1 MSAMFAMTGVT
12 KPDLDVDAMA
22 DLSDA
27 YADAQTALSSAYAEA
42 RGAVSHVLA
51 ANDGPAATAFE
62 SSQVGAGSIA
72 NHLEELASAAMRTQA
87 AYTSAA
93 SAGGGATIAMRTLAS
108 KRLNQFWQAWLRRAP
123 KPVLDTLVQVA
134 RIELLKLE
142 AHGVQQVTGAFSD
155 LRLPSELR
163 VRGSDSDGNL
173 DQAEGNDGKTIE
185 EQWQELYDE
194 DPELVQEILQKMAD
208 DYADAHGIP
217 RIELDF
223 TAPPSGAL
231 GDYSPSTNTVRIN
244 PSILSDPTQAINTTI
259 HEMEHSRQ
267 YDGMDGFRW
276 PWQDER
282 AGMSREDAKRW
293 RELNEGYVRDKG
305 DDPSTPDSNEGY
317 WPRPIEVGARDAGRD
332 YVNNLT
338 VEEFEEYL

>member
-1 MSAMFAMTGVT
+1 MSAMFSMTGVT

-22 DLSDA
+22 DLSNA
-27 YADAQTALSSAYAEA
+27 YAEAQSALSAAYAEA
-42 RGAVSHVLA
+42 RGAVQHVLA
-51 ANDGPAATAFE
+51 GNDGPAADAFE
-62 SSQVGAGSIA
+62 ASEVGPGSVA
-72 NHLEELASAAMRTQA
+72 DHLEDLAAAATRTQA
-87 AYTSAA
+87 AYTTAA
-93 SAGGGATIAMRTLAS
+93 SAGGGATVAMQALANNRMS
-108 KRLNQFWQAWLRRAP
+108 QFWQAWLKGAPRA
-123 KPVLDTLVQVA
+123 VLTTLVQVT

-142 AHGVQQVTGAFSD
+142 SNGSQRVTEAFAG
-155 LRLPSELR
+155 LNLPSEMN
-163 VRGSDSDGNL
+163 VTGSDWNGNL
-173 DQAEGNDGKTIE
+173 DTAEGTDGKTIE

-208 DYADAHGIP
+208 DYADANGIP

-223 TAPPSGAL
+223 TAPPGGAL
-231 GDYSPSTNTVRIN
+231 GDYSSSTNTVRIN
-244 PSILSDPTQAINTTI
+244 PSILDDPTTAINTTI

-305 DDPSTPDSNEGY
+305 DDPTTSENEGY

-338 VEEFEEYL
+338 VEEFEEYR